1 MWISAVLCWLVP
13 SALASFAA
21 DGCVASGEVPKVTQP
36 QLAAALCCR
45 DGDWCDSDIGG
56 RCHGD
61 SVGFAEAS
69 DLCASRAA
77 RVCTLAELASRICC
91 DTGCGYDGLAAW
103 YDNCVSNPCVHGTC
117 ASTKESYTCTCDAD
131 FTGDDCDEAI
141 LTTLTGGPSAPGPST
156 PQPSTPGPSTSG
168 SSQTFAPAP
177 GQESSRGELFGA
189 HSFDFLNEE
198 IEKLKA
204 RMVNR
209 TAEASAEALEALG
222 VEDVLSRITNNGE
235 LKELEEQAK
244 DKWSE
249 LFGDFFDMGNF
260 SFDIG
265 DAFEPV
271 MERAGNVLKTC
282 SSTTGAPATVL
293 RRSAEVLSVEA
304 KVAKARVLAEGVATG
319 ELVTPF
325 CFGDCVEGDGNGT
338 NDARRSIF
346 GQASMQIE
354 SDCKAEMRATV
365 EEITLGGVAYVLGG
379 DDMR

>member
-1 MWISAVLCWLVP
+1 MKTIMWISAVLCWLVP

-282 SSTTGAPATVL
+282 SSSRLPQDPQA
-293 RRSAEVLSVEA
+293 RSAQALAAEDDLVLMA
-304 KVAKARVLAEGVATG
+304 NR
-319 ELVTPF
+319 
-325 CFGDCVEGDGNGT
+325 
-338 NDARRSIF
+338 
-346 GQASMQIE
+346 
-354 SDCKAEMRATV
+354 
-365 EEITLGGVAYVLGG
+365 TLGQLALESS
-379 DDMR
+379 RI